1 MKKIF
6 FLAVNTAMT
15 KHNEITERYIKFYDE
30 RASEKL
36 YCSIVGNVVI
46 PNGYPTNLNTPIISN
61 NKLWK
66 ELATRINSKG
76 TRPGIQLASTWST
89 YEGQRNF
96 ISRENSLETYK
107 SYMEGIN
114 ERTIQSIFSNLY
126 LASRMSIDFGFKHI
140 QLHAGHGYLFNLLIE
155 PVFTSFHDL
164 IMEKLVD
171 WLFFLKKNNIESSIR
186 VSLVTGNL
194 DIDKALE
201 VSNLIPKL
209 SPDYY
214 DLSDGFYNID
224 KKLIYPYSKNI
235 ECRKNRQ
242 IDISNTYIQQ
252 KFISSGLSYGLY
264 DEEILPDNL
273 HIGICRDLIAS
284 PNFLN
289 FPNEKG
295 CSKCSKC
302 HYYSRGKSELECPQ
316 WDEEY

>member
-1 MKKIF
+1 M
-6 FLAVNTAMT
+6 
-15 KHNEITERYIKFYDE
+15 
-30 RASEKL
+30 
-36 YCSIVGNVVI
+36 
-46 PNGYPTNLNTPIISN
+46 
-61 NKLWK
+61 
-66 ELATRINSKG
+66 
-76 TRPGIQLASTWST
+76 
-89 YEGQRNF
+89 
-96 ISRENSLETYK
+96 
-107 SYMEGIN
+107 
-114 ERTIQSIFSNLY
+114 
-126 LASRMSIDFGFKHI
+126 
-140 QLHAGHGYLFNLLIE
+140 
-155 PVFTSFHDL
+155 
-164 IMEKLVD
+164 
-171 WLFFLKKNNIESSIR
+171 
-186 VSLVTGNL
+186 TGNL